1 MEFIQ
6 KKTADPSI
14 EHFLDKAAESE
25 ISLVWDRHEGQL
37 PECGFCE
44 TGLSC
49 RDCLQGPCISHPF
62 RDSNKAGI
70 CGKERDILAVQSLLR
85 LVLKGTMTYLDRIS
99 DLAEGIESKEIKPK
113 NKTKTD
119 QMLREVQSLFQ
130 RDGTGLRK
138 EFPRPLVRRWEEM
151 GIFPEGI
158 TRDLFKASQKLEG
171 GITDVEETL
180 LWSFKAS
187 LLGCSAHWLY
197 GRLKRSAFGE
207 PAPTK
212 LELNL
217 GVLKKE
223 SPNLLMC
230 GYFSPV
236 LKRKIAEAA
245 ERHGVHVSVVCSDPL
260 LPPFHF
266 PVATNYGSQEIPCM
280 TGAVDLI
287 VVGDQ
292 WVNPSLMRVAKE
304 FEVSILSTEGLV
316 REKDPGR
323 FARQIVE
330 QTKKSFDFRRHIP
343 RDIPEGT
350 EVAMMGFSG
359 DSVHAKKILGA
370 MQKGQIRGV
379 VVFCGSNNVKFTQ
392 DQEMTLL
399 AQEFLKND
407 ILCIAKGEASVALA
421 KYGFLNP
428 LSRGK
433 YCGKDLSA
441 VLSSLGEETPSV
453 LDVGGGEDGAVID
466 LFLEMI
472 KIGKKDLK
480 ASPIVACY
488 PEANRSSEVTEAMWT
503 VAMGVPTYFWPAL
516 PVTGS
521 PKAME
526 GLSKFCEEK
535 FGAKLHI
542 TTEKKMEARAK
553 ANLILETIMGKEG
566 YGFSGKPWK

>member
-6 KKTADPSI
+6 KKTADTSV
-14 EHFLDKAAESE
+14 EHFLSKATESE
-25 ISLVWDRHEGQL
+25 IPLVWDRYEGQL
-37 PECGFCE
+37 PACGFCE

-62 RDSNKAGI
+62 RESNKTGI
-70 CGKERDILAVQSLLR
+70 CGKEKDILVIHSLLR

-99 DLAEGIESKEIKPK
+99 DLAKAIESKGIKPK

-119 QMLREVQSLFQ
+119 QLLREVQSLFQ
-130 RDGTGLRK
+130 GNGGDLKK
-138 EFPRPLVRRWEEM
+138 EFPRPWIQRWEEL
-151 GIFPEGI
+151 GISPEGI
-158 TRDLFKASQKLEG
+158 TRDLIKASQKLEG

-180 LWSFKAS
+180 LWSFKSS
-187 LLGCSAHWLY
+187 LLACIAHFLY

-212 LELNL
+212 IEVNL

-230 GYFSPV
+230 GHFSPV

-245 ERHGVHVSVVCSDPL
+245 EKQGVHISVVCSDPL
-260 LPPFHF
+260 LPPFRF
-266 PVATNYGSQEIPCM
+266 PVATNYGSQEIPCV
-280 TGAVDLI
+280 TGAVDLV

-292 WVNPSLMRVAKE
+292 WVNPSLIRVAKE
-304 FEVSILSTEGLV
+304 FEVSILSTEGLK

-323 FARQIVE
+323 FARQIIE

-343 RDIPEGT
+343 RDIPEAT
-350 EVAMMGFSG
+350 EVAIMGFSG
-359 DSVHAKKILGA
+359 ESIHAKKILGA
-370 MQKGQIRGV
+370 VQKGQIRGI
-379 VVFCGSNNVKFTQ
+379 VVFCGSNNVKYTQ
-392 DQEMTLL
+392 DQEITLL

-428 LSRGK
+428 LSREK

-441 VLSSLGEETPSV
+441 VLSSLGDETPSV

-466 LFLEMI
+466 LFLEMV
-472 KIGKKDLK
+472 KIGKKDLREL
-480 ASPIVACY
+480 PIVACY

-503 VAMGVPTYFWPAL
+503 TAMGVPTYFWPAL

-521 PKAME
+521 PRTME
-526 GLSKFCEEK
+526 SLSKFSEEK
-535 FGAKLHI
+535 VGAKLHI
-542 TTEKKMEARAK
+542 LTEKKTETRAK
-553 ANLILETIMGKEG
+553 AKLILEAIMGKGG

>member
-6 KKTADPSI
+6 KKTADASV
-14 EHFLDKAAESE
+14 EHFLPKAAENE
-25 ISLVWDRHEGQL
+25 ISLVWDRYEGQL

-62 RDSNKAGI
+62 RDSNKTGI
-70 CGKERDILAVQSLLR
+70 CGKEKDGLAIQSLLR

-99 DLAEGIESKEIKPK
+99 DLAIEFKEIKPK

-119 QMLREVQSLFQ
+119 QLLREVQSLLQ
-130 RDGTGLRK
+130 GGGTGLRK
-138 EFPRPLVRRWEEM
+138 ELPRPLIHRWEEM
-151 GIFPEGI
+151 GISPEGI

-171 GITDVEETL
+171 GMTDVEETL
-180 LWSFKAS
+180 LWSFKSS
-187 LLGCSAHWLY
+187 LLGCMAHWLY

-207 PAPTK
+207 PVPTK
-212 LELNL
+212 IGINL
-217 GVLKKE
+217 GVLRKE
-223 SPNLLMC
+223 SPNLLLC
-230 GYFSPV
+230 GHFSPV

-245 ERHGVHVSVVCSDPL
+245 EKHGVCVSVVCSDPL
-260 LPPFHF
+260 LPPFFF

-287 VVGDQ
+287 VAGDQ
-292 WVNPSLMRVAKE
+292 WVNPSLIRVAKE
-304 FEVSILSTEGLV
+304 FEVSILSTEGLK
-316 REKDPGR
+316 REKDSGR

-350 EVAMMGFSG
+350 EVAMMGFSTE
-359 DSVHAKKILGA
+359 SIPPKKILGA
-370 MQKGQIRGV
+370 IQNGPIRGLAL
-379 VVFCGSNNVKFTQ
+379 FCGSNNVKYTQ
-392 DQEMTLL
+392 DREITIL

-428 LSRGK
+428 SLRGN
-433 YCGKDLSA
+433 YCGKGLLDF
-441 VLSSLGEETPSV
+441 LSSLGEETPSV
-453 LDVGGGEDGAVID
+453 LDMGGGEDGAVID
-466 LFLEMI
+466 LFVEMI
-472 KIGKKDLK
+472 KIGKKDLYTL
-480 ASPIVACY
+480 PIVACY

-526 GLSKFCEEK
+526 GLSRFCEEK

-553 ANLILETIMGKEG
+553 ANLIREAIMGKEG
-566 YGFSGKPWK
+566 YGFSGKLWI

>member
-6 KKTADPSI
+6 KKTADTSV
-14 EHFLDKAAESE
+14 EHFLSKAAESE
-25 ISLVWDRHEGQL
+25 IPLVWDRYEGQL

-62 RDSNKAGI
+62 RDSNKTGI

-85 LVLKGTMTYLDRIS
+85 LVLKGTITYLDRVS
-99 DLAEGIESKEIKPK
+99 DLAKGIESKEIKPK

-119 QMLREVQSLFQ
+119 QWLKEAQSLLQ
-130 RDGTGLRK
+130 GDGTGFKK
-138 EFPRPLVRRWEEM
+138 EFPRPLIRRWEEM
-151 GIFPEGI
+151 GISPEGI
-158 TRDLFKASQKLEG
+158 ARDLFKAFQKFEG
-171 GITDVEETL
+171 GITDAEETL
-180 LWSFKAS
+180 LWSFKSS
-187 LLGCSAHWLY
+187 LLGCIAHWLY

-207 PAPTK
+207 PAPTRI
-212 LELNL
+212 EVNL

-223 SPNLLMC
+223 SPNLLLC
-230 GYFSPV
+230 GHFSPV

-245 ERHGVHVSVVCSDPL
+245 EKNGVHVSVVCSDPL

-304 FEVSILSTEGLV
+304 FEVSILSTEGLK
-316 REKDPGR
+316 RERNPGR
-323 FARQIVE
+323 FAGKIVD

-343 RDIPEGT
+343 RDVPGGT

-359 DSVHAKKILGA
+359 GSICAKKILGA
-370 MQKGQIRGV
+370 VHKGQIRGI
-379 VVFCGSNNVKFTQ
+379 VVFCGSNNVKYTQ
-392 DQEMTLL
+392 DQEITIL

-428 LSRGK
+428 LSREK

-466 LFLEMI
+466 LFLEMA
-472 KIGKKDLK
+472 KIGKRDLK
-480 ASPIVACY
+480 ELPIVACY

-521 PKAME
+521 PKALE

-535 FGAKLHI
+535 FGAMLHI
-542 TTEKKMEARAK
+542 MTEKKVDARTKAK
-553 ANLILETIMGKEG
+553 LILEAITGKEG

>member
-14 EHFLDKAAESE
+14 EYFLSKAAESE
-25 ISLVWDRHEGQL
+25 TSLVWDRYEGQL

-62 RDSNKAGI
+62 RDSNKTGI
-70 CGKERDILAVQSLLR
+70 CGKDRDVLAIHSLLR
-85 LVLKGTMTYLDRIS
+85 LVLKGTTTYLDRIS
-99 DLAEGIESKEIKPK
+99 DLAKGIESRGIKPK
-113 NKTKTD
+113 NKAKTD
-119 QMLREVQSLFQ
+119 QFLKEVQSLFQ
-130 RDGTGLRK
+130 AGGAGLKK
-138 EFPRPLVRRWEEM
+138 ELPRPLIHLWEEM
-151 GIFPEGI
+151 GVSPEGI
-158 TRDLFKASQKLEG
+158 ARDFFKASQKLEG

-180 LWSFKAS
+180 LWSFKSS
-187 LLGCSAHWLY
+187 LLGCMAHWLY

-212 LELNL
+212 IEVNL
-217 GVLKKE
+217 GVLKE
-223 SPNLLMC
+223 GSPNLLMC
-230 GYFSPV
+230 GHFSPL

-245 ERHGVHVSVVCSDPL
+245 EKNGVRVSVICSDPL

-292 WVNPSLMRVAKE
+292 WVNPSLIGVAKE
-304 FEVSILSTEGLV
+304 FEVSILSTEGLK
-316 REKDPGR
+316 REKEPGR
-323 FARQIVE
+323 LARQIVE
-330 QTKKSFDFRRHIP
+330 QARKSFDFRRHIP
-343 RDIPEGT
+343 RDIPQAT
-350 EVAMMGFSG
+350 EVAMMGFSAKTIP
-359 DSVHAKKILGA
+359 AKKILGA
-370 MQKGQIRGV
+370 IQKGQIRGV
-379 VVFCGSNNVKFTQ
+379 VVFCGSNNVKYTQ
-392 DQEMTLL
+392 DQEITIL

-407 ILCIAKGEASVALA
+407 ILCLAKGEASVALA

-441 VLSSLGEETPSV
+441 VLSSLGEEIPAV
-453 LDVGGGEDGAVID
+453 LDVGGGEDGTIID
-466 LFLEMI
+466 FFVEVM
-472 KIGKKDLK
+472 KTGKKDLK
-480 ASPIVACY
+480 AFPVVACY

-503 VAMGVPTYFWPAL
+503 VAMGISTYFWPAL

-521 PKAME
+521 SIAMQ
-526 GLSKFCEEK
+526 GLSKFCEEN

-542 TTEKKMEARAK
+542 LTEKKIEARAK
-553 ANLILETIMGKEG
+553 AKLIQEAIMGKEG
-566 YGFSGKPWK
+566 YGFSGKPWI

>member
-6 KKTADPSI
+6 KKTADTSI
-14 EHFLDKAAESE
+14 EHFLSRAAERE
-25 ISLVWDRHEGQL
+25 ISLVWDRYEGQL

-62 RDSNKAGI
+62 RNSNKTGV
-70 CGKERDILAVQSLLR
+70 CGKERDVLAVQSLLR
-85 LVLKGTMTYLDRIS
+85 LVLKGTITYLDRVS
-99 DLAEGIESKEIKPK
+99 DLAKGIESKEIKPK

-119 QMLREVQSLFQ
+119 QWLKEVQSLLQ
-130 RDGTGLRK
+130 GDGTGFKK
-138 EFPRPLVRRWEEM
+138 EFPRPFIHRWEEM
-151 GIFPEGI
+151 RITPEGI
-158 TRDLFKASQKLEG
+158 TRDLFKAFQKFEG
-171 GITDVEETL
+171 GITDAEETL
-180 LWSFKAS
+180 LWSFKSS
-187 LLGCSAHWLY
+187 LLGCIAHWLY

-207 PAPTK
+207 PAPTRI
-212 LELNL
+212 EVNL
-217 GVLKKE
+217 GVLKKK
-223 SPNLLMC
+223 SPNLLIC

-245 ERHGVHVSVVCSDPL
+245 EKHGVHVSVVCSDPL

-287 VVGDQ
+287 VVGNQ

-304 FEVSILSTEGLV
+304 FEVSILSTEGLK

-323 FARQIVE
+323 LARQIVE
-330 QTKKSFDFRRHIP
+330 QTRKSFDFRRHIP
-343 RDIPEGT
+343 RDIPEET

-359 DSVHAKKILGA
+359 ESIHAKKILGA
-370 MQKGQIRGV
+370 LQKGQIRGV
-379 VVFCGSNNVKFTQ
+379 VVFCGSNNVKYTQ
-392 DQEMTLL
+392 DQEITIL

-428 LSRGK
+428 LFREK
-433 YCGKDLSA
+433 YCGKDLSP
-441 VLSSLGEETPSV
+441 VLSSLGEETPSI

-466 LFLEMI
+466 LFLEMV

-480 ASPIVACY
+480 ALPIVACY

-526 GLSKFCEEK
+526 GLSKFSEDN

-542 TTEKKMEARAK
+542 MTEKKIEARAK
-553 ANLILETIMGKEG
+553 AKLILEAIMGKEK

>member
-1 MEFIQ
+1 
-6 KKTADPSI
+6 
-14 EHFLDKAAESE
+14 
-25 ISLVWDRHEGQL
+25 
-37 PECGFCE
+37 
-44 TGLSC
+44 
-49 RDCLQGPCISHPF
+49 
-62 RDSNKAGI
+62 
-70 CGKERDILAVQSLLR
+70 
-85 LVLKGTMTYLDRIS
+85 MTYLNRVS
-99 DLAEGIESKEIKPK
+99 DLAKAIESKEIKPK

-119 QMLREVQSLFQ
+119 QLLREVESLFQ
-130 RDGTGLRK
+130 AGGTGLK
-138 EFPRPLVRRWEEM
+138 KKLPRPLIHLWEEM
-151 GIFPEGI
+151 GISPEGI
-158 TRDLFKASQKLEG
+158 ARDLFKAFQKLEG
-171 GITDVEETL
+171 GIADVEETL
-180 LWSFKAS
+180 LWSFKSS
-187 LLGCSAHWLY
+187 LLGCIAHWLY
-197 GRLKRSAFGE
+197 GRLKGSAFGE
-207 PAPTK
+207 PAPTRI
-212 LELNL
+212 EVNL

-245 ERHGVHVSVVCSDPL
+245 EKHGVHVSVVCSDPL

-292 WVNPSLMRVAKE
+292 WVNPSLTGVAKE
-304 FEVSILSTEGLV
+304 FEVSILSTEGLK

-323 FARQIVE
+323 LARQIVE

-343 RDIPEGT
+343 RDIPEAT
-350 EVAMMGFSG
+350 EIAMMGFSG
-359 DSVHAKKILGA
+359 ESIHAKKILGA
-370 MQKGQIRGV
+370 VQKGQIRGI
-379 VVFCGSNNVKFTQ
+379 VVFCGSNNVRYTQ
-392 DQEMTLL
+392 DQEITIL

-421 KYGFLNP
+421 KHGFLNP

-441 VLSSLGEETPSV
+441 ILSSLGEETPSV
-453 LDVGGGEDGAVID
+453 IDVGGGEDGAIID
-466 LFLEMI
+466 LFLEMM

-480 ASPIVACY
+480 AFPIVACY

-503 VAMGVPTYFWPAL
+503 VAMGIPTYFWPAL

-526 GLSKFCEEK
+526 GLSKFSEEK

-542 TTEKKMEARAK
+542 MTEKKTEARAK
-553 ANLILETIMGKEG
+553 AKLILEAILGKGG
-566 YGFSGKPWK
+566 YGFSGRPWI

>member
-6 KKTADPSI
+6 KKTADTSVEP
-14 EHFLDKAAESE
+14 FLPKAAESE
-25 ISLVWDRHEGQL
+25 ISLVWDRYEGQL

-70 CGKERDILAVQSLLR
+70 CGKERDDLAIQSLLR
-85 LVLKGTMTYLDRIS
+85 LVLKGTMSYLDRIS
-99 DLAEGIESKEIKPK
+99 DLAKAIESKEIKPK

-119 QMLREVQSLFQ
+119 QLLKEVQSLFQ
-130 RDGTGLRK
+130 GGQTGLKK
-138 EFPRPLVRRWEEM
+138 ELPRPLIYRWEEM
-151 GIFPEGI
+151 GISPEGI

-171 GITDVEETL
+171 GMADVEETL
-180 LWSFKAS
+180 LWSFKSS
-187 LLGCSAHWLY
+187 LLACMTHWLY

-207 PAPTK
+207 PVPTK
-212 LELNL
+212 IEMNL
-217 GVLKKE
+217 GVLKRE
-223 SPNLLMC
+223 TPNLLMY
-230 GYFSPV
+230 GYFSSV
-236 LKRKIAEAA
+236 LKRKIAEVA
-245 ERHGVHVSVVCSDPL
+245 EKNGVCVSVVCSDPL

-287 VVGDQ
+287 VAGDQ

-304 FEVSILSTEGLV
+304 FEVSILSTEGLK

-330 QTKKSFDFRRHIP
+330 QTKKAFDFRRHIP

-350 EVAMMGFSG
+350 EVAIMGFSAE
-359 DSVHAKKILGA
+359 SIHAKKILA
-370 MQKGQIRGV
+370 AVQKGQIRGIV
-379 VVFCGSNNVKFTQ
+379 AFSGSNNVKYTQ
-392 DQEMTLL
+392 DQEITIL
-399 AQEFLKND
+399 AREFLKND

-421 KYGFLNP
+421 KYGFLNS
-428 LSRGK
+428 LLKEK
-433 YCGKDLSA
+433 YCGKGLSDF
-441 VLSSLGEETPSV
+441 LSSLGEEIPSV
-453 LDVGGGEDGAVID
+453 LDVGGGDDGAVID
-466 LFLEMI
+466 LFLEMM
-472 KIGKKDLK
+472 KIWKKDLK
-480 ASPIVACY
+480 TLPIVACY

-516 PVTGS
+516 PITGS
-521 PKAME
+521 PRATE
-526 GLSKFCEEK
+526 GLSSFCEEK
-535 FGAKLHI
+535 FGAKLNI

-553 ANLILETIMGKEG
+553 ANLILEAIMGKKG

>member
-6 KKTADPSI
+6 KKTADASI
-14 EHFLDKAAESE
+14 EHFLSKAAESE
-25 ISLVWDRHEGQL
+25 ISLVWDRYEGQL

-62 RDSNKAGI
+62 RDSDKTGI
-70 CGKERDILAVQSLLR
+70 CGKERDVLAIQSLLR
-85 LVLKGTMTYLDRIS
+85 LVLKGTITYLDRVS
-99 DLAEGIESKEIKPK
+99 DLAKGIESKEIKPK

-119 QMLREVQSLFQ
+119 QWLKEVQSLLQ
-130 RDGTGLRK
+130 GDGTGFKK
-138 EFPRPLVRRWEEM
+138 EFPRPLIRRWEEM
-151 GIFPEGI
+151 GISPEGI
-158 TRDLFKASQKLEG
+158 TRDLFKAFQKFEG
-171 GITDVEETL
+171 GITDAEETL
-180 LWSFKAS
+180 LWSFKSS
-187 LLGCSAHWLY
+187 LLGCIAHWLY

-207 PAPTK
+207 PAPTRI
-212 LELNL
+212 EVNL

-230 GYFSPV
+230 GHFSPV

-245 ERHGVHVSVVCSDPL
+245 EKNGVHVSVVCSDPL

-304 FEVSILSTEGLV
+304 FEVSILSTEGLK
-316 REKDPGR
+316 RERNPGR
-323 FARQIVE
+323 FAREIVD

-343 RDIPEGT
+343 RDVPEGT

-359 DSVHAKKILGA
+359 GSIHAKKILGA
-370 MQKGQIRGV
+370 VQKGQIRGV
-379 VVFCGSNNVKFTQ
+379 VVFCGSNNVKYTQ
-392 DQEMTLL
+392 DQEITVL

-428 LSRGK
+428 LSREK

-466 LFLEMI
+466 LFLEMG

-480 ASPIVACY
+480 ELPIVACY

-521 PKAME
+521 QKAIE
-526 GLSKFCEEK
+526 GLSKFSEEK

-542 TTEKKMEARAK
+542 LTEKKIDARAK
-553 ANLILETIMGKEG
+553 AKLILEAITGKEG
-566 YGFSGKPWK
+566 YGFSGKPWI

>member
-6 KKTADPSI
+6 KKTADASI
-14 EHFLDKAAESE
+14 EYFLPSAAESE
-25 ISLVWDRHEGQL
+25 ISLVWDRYEGQL

-62 RDSNKAGI
+62 GDSNKTGI
-70 CGKERDILAVQSLLR
+70 CGKERDGLAIQSLLR

-99 DLAEGIESKEIKPK
+99 DLAKAVESKEVKPK
-113 NKTKTD
+113 NKTRTEQLLK
-119 QMLREVQSLFQ
+119 EVQSLFQ
-130 RDGTGLRK
+130 RGQTELKK
-138 EFPRPLVRRWEEM
+138 ELPRTLIHRWEEM
-151 GIFPEGI
+151 GISPEGI

-171 GITDVEETL
+171 GMTDVEETL
-180 LWSFKAS
+180 LWSFKSS
-187 LLGCSAHWLY
+187 LLGCTAHWLY
-197 GRLKRSAFGE
+197 GHLKRSVFGE
-207 PAPTK
+207 PIPTK
-212 LELNL
+212 IGINL

-223 SPNLLMC
+223 FPNLLLC

-236 LKRKIAEAA
+236 LKCKIAEVA
-245 ERHGVHVSVVCSDPL
+245 EKHGVRVSVVCSDPL
-260 LPPFHF
+260 LPPFFF

-287 VVGDQ
+287 VAGDQ

-304 FEVSILSTEGLV
+304 FEVPILSTEGLK

-330 QTKKSFDFRRHIP
+330 QTKKSFDVRRHIP
-343 RDIPEGT
+343 RDIPERT

-359 DSVHAKKILGA
+359 ESVHAKKVLGA
-370 MQKGQIRGV
+370 VQKGEIRGIV
-379 VVFCGSNNVKFTQ
+379 LFSGSNNVKYTQ
-392 DQEMTLL
+392 DQEITLL

-407 ILCIAKGEASVALA
+407 ILCISKGEASVALA

-428 LSRGK
+428 TLREK
-433 YCGKDLSA
+433 HCGKSLSA
-441 VLSSLGEETPSV
+441 VLSSLGGETPSV

-466 LFLEMI
+466 LLLGMI
-472 KIGKKDLK
+472 KTGKKDLQ
-480 ASPIVACY
+480 APPIVACY
-488 PEANRSSEVTEAMWT
+488 PEANRSSEVVEAMWT

-521 PKAME
+521 PKATE
-526 GLSKFCEEK
+526 DLSKFCEEK

-553 ANLILETIMGKEG
+553 AKLVLEAITSKQG

>member
-6 KKTADPSI
+6 KKTADTSV
-14 EHFLDKAAESE
+14 EHFLSKAAESE
-25 ISLVWDRHEGQL
+25 IPLVWDRYEGQL

-62 RDSNKAGI
+62 RDSNKTGI

-85 LVLKGTMTYLDRIS
+85 LVLKGTITYLDRVS
-99 DLAEGIESKEIKPK
+99 DLAKGIESKEIKPK

-119 QMLREVQSLFQ
+119 QWLKEAQSLLQ
-130 RDGTGLRK
+130 GDGTGFKK
-138 EFPRPLVRRWEEM
+138 EFPRSFLHRWEEM
-151 GIFPEGI
+151 GICPEGI
-158 TRDLFKASQKLEG
+158 TRDLFKAFQKFEG
-171 GITDVEETL
+171 GITDAEETL
-180 LWSFKAS
+180 LWSFKSS
-187 LLGCSAHWLY
+187 LLGCIAHWLY

-207 PAPTK
+207 PAPTRI
-212 LELNL
+212 EVNL

-223 SPNLLMC
+223 SPNLLLC
-230 GYFSPV
+230 GHFSPV

-245 ERHGVHVSVVCSDPL
+245 EKNGVHVSVVCSDPL

-292 WVNPSLMRVAKE
+292 WVNPSLMRMAKE
-304 FEVSILSTEGLV
+304 FEVSILSTEGLK
-316 REKDPGR
+316 RERNPGR
-323 FARQIVE
+323 FAREIVD

-343 RDIPEGT
+343 RDVSEGT
-350 EVAMMGFSG
+350 GVAMMGFSRE
-359 DSVHAKKILGA
+359 SIHAKKILGA
-370 MQKGQIRGV
+370 LQKGQIRGI
-379 VVFCGSNNVKFTQ
+379 VVFCGSNNVKYTQ
-392 DQEMTLL
+392 DQEITIL

-428 LSRGK
+428 LSREK

-441 VLSSLGEETPSV
+441 VLASLGEETPSV

-466 LFLEMI
+466 LFLEMV
-472 KIGKKDLK
+472 KIGKKDLNEF
-480 ASPIVACY
+480 PIAACY

-526 GLSKFCEEK
+526 GLSKFSEEK

-542 TTEKKMEARAK
+542 LTEKRIDARAK
-553 ANLILETIMGKEG
+553 AKLILEAIMGKGG
-566 YGFSGKPWK
+566 YGFSGKPWI

>member
-6 KKTADPSI
+6 KKTADTSI
-14 EHFLDKAAESE
+14 EHFLPKAAESE
-25 ISLVWDRHEGQL
+25 ISLAWDRYEGQL

-62 RDSNKAGI
+62 RDTNKTGI
-70 CGKERDILAVQSLLR
+70 CGKDRDILAIQSLLR

-99 DLAEGIESKEIKPK
+99 DLAREIESKEITPK

-119 QMLREVQSLFQ
+119 QYLKEVQSLF
-130 RDGTGLRK
+130 RAGGAGLKK
-138 EFPRPLVRRWEEM
+138 ELPRPLIHRWDET
-151 GIFPEGI
+151 GISPEGI
-158 TRDLFKASQKLEG
+158 ARDLFKASQKLEG
-171 GITDVEETL
+171 GITDAEETL

-187 LLGCSAHWLY
+187 LLGCMAHWLY

-212 LELNL
+212 VEMNL

-223 SPNLLMC
+223 SPNLLIC

-236 LKRKIAEAA
+236 LKRRIAEAA
-245 ERHGVHVSVVCSDPL
+245 AKHQVHVSVVCSDPL

-287 VVGDQ
+287 VAGDQ
-292 WVNPSLMRVAKE
+292 WVNPALTRIAKQ
-304 FEVSILSTEGLV
+304 FEVSILSTEGLKG
-316 REKDPGR
+316 EKDPGR

-330 QTKKSFDFRRHIP
+330 QTKKSFEFRRHIP

-359 DSVHAKKILGA
+359 EPIYAKKILGA
-370 MQKGQIRGV
+370 VQKGQIRGL
-379 VVFCGSNNVKFTQ
+379 VVFSGSNNVKYTQ
-392 DQEMTLL
+392 DQEITIL
-399 AQEFLKND
+399 AQEFLKKD
-407 ILCIAKGEASVALA
+407 ILCIAKGEASVTLG

-428 LSRGK
+428 SSKGK
-433 YCGKDLSA
+433 YCGKGLSD

-453 LDVGGGEDGAVID
+453 LDLGGGEDGAVIG
-466 LFLEMI
+466 LFLEMMR
-472 KIGKKDLK
+472 IGKKDLK
-480 ASPIVACY
+480 AFPMVACY

-521 PKAME
+521 IKAME
-526 GLSKFCEEK
+526 GLSSLSEEK
-535 FGAKLHI
+535 LGAKLHI
-542 TTEKKMEARAK
+542 MTEKKIEARAK
-553 ANLILETIMGKEG
+553 ANLILEAMTGKEG

>member
-6 KKTADPSI
+6 KKTADASI
-14 EHFLDKAAESE
+14 EHFLSKAAESE
-25 ISLVWDRHEGQL
+25 ISLVWDRYEGQL

-62 RDSNKAGI
+62 RDSDKTGI
-70 CGKERDILAVQSLLR
+70 CGKERDVLAIQSLLR
-85 LVLKGTMTYLDRIS
+85 LVLKGTITYLDRVS
-99 DLAEGIESKEIKPK
+99 DLAKGIESKEIKPK

-119 QMLREVQSLFQ
+119 QWLKEVRSLLQ
-130 RDGTGLRK
+130 GDGTGFKK
-138 EFPRPLVRRWEEM
+138 EFPRPFIRRWEEM
-151 GIFPEGI
+151 GISPEGI
-158 TRDLFKASQKLEG
+158 TRDLFKAFQKFEG
-171 GITDVEETL
+171 GITDAEETL
-180 LWSFKAS
+180 LWSFKSS
-187 LLGCSAHWLY
+187 LLGCIAHWLY

-207 PAPTK
+207 PAPTRI
-212 LELNL
+212 EVNL

-230 GYFSPV
+230 GHFSPV

-245 ERHGVHVSVVCSDPL
+245 EKNGVHVSVVCSDPL

-304 FEVSILSTEGLV
+304 FEVSILSTEGLK
-316 REKDPGR
+316 RERNPGR
-323 FARQIVE
+323 FAREIVD

-343 RDIPEGT
+343 RDVPEGT

-359 DSVHAKKILGA
+359 GSIHAKKILGA
-370 MQKGQIRGV
+370 VQKGQIRGV
-379 VVFCGSNNVKFTQ
+379 VVFCGSNNVKYTQ
-392 DQEMTLL
+392 DQEITVL

-428 LSRGK
+428 LSREK

-466 LFLEMI
+466 LFLEMG

-480 ASPIVACY
+480 ELPIVACY

-521 PKAME
+521 PKAIE
-526 GLSKFCEEK
+526 GLSKFSEEK

-542 TTEKKMEARAK
+542 LTEKKIDARAK
-553 ANLILETIMGKEG
+553 AKLILEAITGKEG
-566 YGFSGKPWK
+566 YGFSGKPWI